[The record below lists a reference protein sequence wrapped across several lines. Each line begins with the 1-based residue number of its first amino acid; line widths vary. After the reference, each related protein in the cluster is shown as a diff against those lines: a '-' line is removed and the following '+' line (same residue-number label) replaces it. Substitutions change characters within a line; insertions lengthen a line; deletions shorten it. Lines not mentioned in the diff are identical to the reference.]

1 MILIYPPV
9 AKPCEPPAGVAR
21 LLGALNT
28 HGIQSSVLDANL
40 EGILHLLH
48 GPKSAFDTWTR
59 RAFMKRSYHLASLRE
74 RDIYSHPE
82 RYRRAVS
89 DLNRIL
95 ESSRDKKEVILSLS
109 NYRHYG
115 LSPVN
120 SSDLIRAAESPEEN
134 PFYPYFKYRLRTILE
149 SARDDTVG
157 FSLNFLSQAL
167 CTFAMIGFLKK
178 GYPGLTVCLGGGLVT
193 SWMKSPGWD
202 LRNTFAGLVDHIIAG
217 PGERPLL
224 SLFGVDV
231 PQEHYKPDYSFVSGN
246 DYIAPGQ
253 VLPYSASEGCYWCRC
268 SFCPESAEGSS
279 YRPIPAEQARD
290 QIFDLAGR
298 DGKTRPV
305 LLHLLDNAI
314 SLSLMKALSD
324 TPPDVP
330 WYGFAR
336 IGEELADRS
345 FCESLRRSGCVMLK
359 LGIESGDQG
368 VLDHMKKGINLE
380 TVSRVLKTLAEA
392 GITTYIYLLFGTPYE
407 SEDEARRTLDFVVEH
422 SSDIGFLNIALFNM
436 PINSPDAAVLGTS
449 TFYEG
454 DLSLYTDYRHPKG
467 WTRKRVKQFLDGTFK
482 RHPAIAPII
491 RREPPFF
498 TSNHAPLF
506 VMGRRTQEKC

>member
-9 AKPCEPPAGVAR
+9 AKPCEPPAGIAR
-21 LLGALNT
+21 LLGALNA
-28 HGIQSSVLDANL
+28 HEIRSSVLDANL

-48 GPKSAFDTWTR
+48 RPETLGGTWTR
-59 RAFMKRSYHLASLRE
+59 RAFMKRSEHLASLRAP
-74 RDIYSHPE
+74 DIYSHPE
-82 RYRRAVS
+82 RYRRAVA

-95 ESSRDKKEVILSLS
+95 ESFRDKKEVVLSLS
-109 NYRHYG
+109 NYRQHG

-134 PFYPYFKYRLRTILE
+134 PFYPYFKDRLRTVLE

-157 FSLNFLSQAL
+157 YSLNFLSQAL

-178 GYPGLTVCLGGGLVT
+178 EYPGITVCLGGGLVT
-193 SWMKSPGWD
+193 SWVKSPGRERPN
-202 LRNTFAGLVDHIIAG
+202 LFEGLVDHIITG

-224 SLFGVDV
+224 TLFGVDV
-231 PQEHYKPDYSFVSGN
+231 QYEHYKPDYSFVSG
-246 DYIAPGQ
+246 DEYIAPGL
-253 VLPYSASEGCYWCRC
+253 VLPYSASDGCYWCKC
-268 SFCPESAEGSS
+268 SFCPESSEGNL
-279 YRPIPAEQARD
+279 YRPIPAAQALSD
-290 QIFDLAGR
+290 IADLTGR
-298 DGKTRPV
+298 DGKARPV

-314 SLSLMKALSD
+314 SPSLMKALSD
-324 TPPDVP
+324 TPPGVP

-345 FCESLRRSGCVMLK
+345 FCESLSRSGCVMLK

-368 VLDHMKKGINLE
+368 VLDHMQKGINLE

-392 GITTYIYLLFGTPYE
+392 GIATYIYLLFGTPYE
-407 SEDEARRTLDFVVEH
+407 SEDEARKTLDFTVAH
-422 SSDIGFLNIALFNM
+422 SSYIGYLNIALFNM
-436 PINSPDAAVLGTS
+436 PINSPDAGAFGTG

-454 DLSLYTDYRHPKG
+454 DLSLYTDYMHQKG
-467 WTRKRVKQFLDGTFK
+467 WNRKRVKQFLEGTFK

-506 VMGRRTQEKC
+506 VMGRAKK

>member
-21 LLGALNT
+21 LLGALNA

-40 EGILHLLH
+40 EGILHLLDR
-48 GPKSAFDTWTR
+48 PKTSIDTWTH
-59 RAFMKRSYHLASLRE
+59 RALRKRSDHLASLRA

-89 DLNRIL
+89 DINRIL
-95 ESSRDKKEVILSLS
+95 ESSWDKKEVILSLS

-115 LSPVN
+115 LSPIN

-178 GYPGLTVCLGGGLVT
+178 EYQGMTICLGGGLVT

-491 RREPPFF
+491 RREPLFF

-506 VMGRRTQEKC
+506 VMGQKAL

>member
-9 AKPCEPPAGVAR
+9 AKPCEPPAGAAR
-21 LLGALNT
+21 LLGALNA
-28 HGIQSSVLDANL
+28 HGIQSRVLDANL

-48 GPKSAFDTWTR
+48 LPKTSSDTWTH
-59 RAFMKRSYHLASLRE
+59 RALRKRPDHLASLRAP
-74 RDIYSHPE
+74 DIYGHPE

-89 DLNRIL
+89 DINRIL
-95 ESSRDKKEVILSLS
+95 EASHDKKEVILSLS
-109 NYRHYG
+109 NYRHCG

-120 SSDLIRAAESPEEN
+120 SGDLIRAAESPEEN
-134 PFYPYFKYRLRTILE
+134 PFYPYFKARLGTALE
-149 SARDDTVG
+149 SARDNTVG

-167 CTFAMIGFLKK
+167 CTFAMIGFVKK
-178 GYPGLTVCLGGGLVT
+178 EYPGTTVCLGGGLVT
-193 SWMKSPGWD
+193 SWMKSPGWNR
-202 LRNTFAGLVDHIIAG
+202 RNPFAGLVDHIIAG
-217 PGERPLL
+217 PGELPLL
-224 SLFGVDV
+224 SLFGMDV
-231 PQEHYKPDYSFVSGN
+231 LHGHYKPDYSFASDN
-246 DYIAPGQ
+246 DYIAPGLI
-253 VLPYSASEGCYWCRC
+253 LPYSGSEGCYWCKC
-268 SFCPESAEGSS
+268 SFCPESAEGNS
-279 YRPIPAEQARD
+279 YRPIPAELARSEIAD
-290 QIFDLAGR
+290 MAGQG
-298 DGKTRPV
+298 GKMRPV

-324 TPPDVP
+324 NPPDVP

-336 IGEELADRS
+336 ISEELADRS
-345 FCESLRRSGCVMLK
+345 FCDSLRRSGCVMLK

-368 VLDHMKKGINLE
+368 VLDSMQKGIDLG

-392 GITTYIYLLFGTPYE
+392 GIATYIYLLFGTPYE
-407 SEDEARRTLDFVVEH
+407 SEYEAQKTLDFTVAH
-422 SSDIGFLNIALFNM
+422 SGDIGYLNIALFNM
-436 PINSPDAAVLGTS
+436 PINSPDAAAFGTN

-506 VMGRRTQEKC
+506 VMGQKKR

>member
-1 MILIYPPV
+1 MILLYPPV
-9 AKPCEPPAGVAR
+9 AKPCEPPAGIAR
-21 LLGALNT
+21 LLGALNA
-28 HGIQSSVLDANL
+28 HGIQSRVLDANL

-48 GPKSAFDTWTR
+48 QPKTSADTWTH
-59 RAFMKRSYHLASLRE
+59 RAFRKRSDHLAALRG
-74 RDIYSHPE
+74 RDIYGHPE

-89 DLNRIL
+89 DINRIL
-95 ESSRDKKEVILSLS
+95 ESSWDKKEVVLSLS
-109 NYRHYG
+109 NYRHHG

-134 PFYPYFKYRLRTILE
+134 PFYPYFKGRFRTALE

-178 GYPGLTVCLGGGLVT
+178 EYPGTTVCLGGGLVT

-202 LRNTFAGLVDHIIAG
+202 RGNPFAGLVDHIIAG

-224 SLFGVDV
+224 SLFGVEV
-231 PQEHYKPDYSFVSGN
+231 PQGHYKPDYSFVSGT
-246 DYIAPGQ
+246 DYIAPGL

-268 SFCPESAEGSS
+268 SFCPESAEGNS
-279 YRPIPAEQARD
+279 YRSIPAEQARSEIAD
-290 QIFDLAGR
+290 MTGR
-298 DGKTRPV
+298 YGKTRPV
-305 LLHLLDNAI
+305 LLHLLDNAV
-314 SLSLMKALSD
+314 SPSLMKSLSD
-324 TPPDVP
+324 APLDIP

-368 VLDHMKKGINLE
+368 VLDHMQKGINLK

-392 GITTYIYLLFGTPYE
+392 GIATYIYLLFGTPYE
-407 SEDEARRTLDFVVEH
+407 SEGEALKTLDFTVEH
-422 SSDIGFLNIALFNM
+422 SRDIGYLNIALFNM
-436 PINSPDAAVLGTS
+436 PINSPDAASFGTS

-454 DLSLYTDYRHPKG
+454 DLSLYTDYRHSKG
-467 WTRKRVKQFLDGTFK
+467 WTRKLVKKFLDGTFK

-506 VMGRRTQEKC
+506 VMGQKAL

>member
-21 LLGALNT
+21 LLGALNAY
-28 HGIQSSVLDANL
+28 GIQSCVLDANL
-40 EGILHLLH
+40 EGILYLLH
-48 GPKSAFDTWTR
+48 GPNTMSDTWTH
-59 RAFMKRSYHLASLRE
+59 RAFRKRSDHLASLRAP
-74 RDIYSHPE
+74 DIYSHPE

-95 ESSRDKKEVILSLS
+95 ESSCGKKEIILSLS
-109 NYRHYG
+109 NYRNSG

-120 SSDLIRAAESPEEN
+120 SGDLIRAAESPEEN
-134 PFYPYFKYRLRTILE
+134 PFYPYFKGRLRAVLE
-149 SARDDTVG
+149 SAPDDTIG

-178 GYPGLTVCLGGGLVT
+178 EYPGITVCLGGGLVT
-193 SWMKSPGWD
+193 SWVKSPGWNR
-202 LRNTFAGLVDHIIAG
+202 RNPFAGLVDHIIAG

-224 SLFGVDV
+224 SLFGVDASH
-231 PQEHYKPDYSFVSGN
+231 ENYKPDYSFVSGKE
-246 DYIAPGQ
+246 YIAPGLI
-253 VLPYSASEGCYWCRC
+253 LPYSASEGCYWCKC
-268 SFCPESAEGSS
+268 SFCPESAEGNS
-279 YRPIPAEQARD
+279 YRPIPAERAGSEISD
-290 QIFDLAGR
+290 IAGR
-298 DGKTRPV
+298 DGQARPV

-314 SLSLMKALSD
+314 SLSLMKSLSD
-324 TPPDVP
+324 NPPDVP

-336 IGEELADRS
+336 IVEELADRS

-368 VLDHMKKGINLE
+368 VLDHMQKGINLE

-392 GITTYIYLLFGTPYE
+392 GIATYIYLLFGTPYE
-407 SEDEARRTLDFVVEH
+407 SEDEARKTLDFTVAH
-422 SSDIGFLNIALFNM
+422 SGDIGYLNIALFNM
-436 PINSPDAAVLGTS
+436 PINSPDAAAFGTN

-467 WTRKRVKQFLDGTFK
+467 WTRKRVKQFLDGSFK
-482 RHPAIAPII
+482 RHPSIAPII

-506 VMGRRTQEKC
+506 VMSKGYRL

>member
-1 MILIYPPV
+1 
-9 AKPCEPPAGVAR
+9 
-21 LLGALNT
+21 
-28 HGIQSSVLDANL
+28 
-40 EGILHLLH
+40 
-48 GPKSAFDTWTR
+48 
-59 RAFMKRSYHLASLRE
+59 MKRSDHLASLRAQE
-74 RDIYSHPE
+74 IYRQPE

-89 DLNRIL
+89 DINRIL
-95 ESSRDKKEVILSLS
+95 ESSWDKKEVILSLS

-115 LSPVN
+115 LSPIN
-120 SSDLIRAAESPEEN
+120 SSDLIRAAESPEDN
-134 PFYPYFKYRLRTILE
+134 PFYPYFKGRITMLLE
-149 SARDDTVG
+149 STMDDTVG

-178 GYPGLTVCLGGGLVT
+178 EYPGITVCLGGGLVT
-193 SWMKSPGWD
+193 SWMKSPGWKRHN
-202 LRNTFAGLVDHIIAG
+202 LFEGLVDHIIAG
-217 PGERPLL
+217 PGEQPLL

-231 PQEHYKPDYSFVSGN
+231 PNDHYRPDYSFVTGN
-246 DYIAPGQ
+246 DYIAPGL
-253 VLPYSASEGCYWCRC
+253 VLPYSASDGCYWCRC
-268 SFCPESAEGSS
+268 LFCPESAEGNS
-279 YRPIPAEQARD
+279 YRPIPVAQARSE
-290 QIFDLAGR
+290 IADLTGR
-298 DGKTRPV
+298 DVKTRPV
-305 LLHLLDNAI
+305 LFHLLDNAI
-314 SLSLMKALSD
+314 SLSLMKSLAY

-345 FCESLRRSGCVMLK
+345 FCELLRRSGCVMLK

-368 VLDHMKKGINLE
+368 VLDHMQKGINLE

-392 GITTYIYLLFGTPYE
+392 GIATYIYLLFGTPYE
-407 SEDEARRTLDFVVEH
+407 SKDEALKTLDFTVAH
-422 SSDIGFLNIALFNM
+422 SSFIGFLNIALFNM
-436 PINSPDAAVLGTS
+436 PINGPDAAAFGTG

-506 VMGRRTQEKC
+506 VMGQRIGDGS

>member
-454 DLSLYTDYRHPKG
+454 DLSC
-467 WTRKRVKQFLDGTFK
+467 
-482 RHPAIAPII
+482 IPITGI
-491 RREPPFF
+491 RRDGPG
-498 TSNHAPLF
+498 S
-506 VMGRRTQEKC
+506 G